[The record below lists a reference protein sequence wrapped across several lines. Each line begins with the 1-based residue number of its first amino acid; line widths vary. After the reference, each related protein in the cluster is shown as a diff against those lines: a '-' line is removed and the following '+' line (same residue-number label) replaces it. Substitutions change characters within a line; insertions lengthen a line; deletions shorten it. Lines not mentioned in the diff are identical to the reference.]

1 MSGHLGLQGT
11 VERARAIVVGGGITG
26 ASVAYHLAKAGWR
39 DTVLIEKDQLT
50 SGSTCHAAGLVTQF
64 NPSPTMMRFR
74 SYSIELYRELGVF
87 ETVGSLRFAS
97 SPESLKE
104 LQRGVSRARGIGLD
118 VELVSAAEAARL
130 MPAITKRS
138 LHGAVWVPTDG
149 HLDPHTATHALA
161 AAARKLGAR
170 VITERRVT
178 GIGLSDR
185 GAVEAVETDAGRIE
199 TDVLVIAG
207 GIWAPQV
214 AAMAGVALVST
225 PVDHQHAAL
234 LAVPGH
240 ELPHDMPCFR
250 DPDNLVYGK
259 SEAGGVV
266 LGGYEADPV
275 ARWVDGVPWGHAGT
289 SLPPDQARFE
299 PLLAGAAR
307 RFPFLGEA
315 GIVKLVCHPD
325 AMTPDSNPLV
335 GPVPGVPGLYMAAG
349 LSLNGFGGAGG
360 IGRSL
365 AQLITG
371 GETDLDLYW
380 YRPWRFGP
388 VHQDPLYAAELARE
402 AYKYYYYLRYPYD
415 SDEWGRP
422 RRTSA
427 LHERSQDLGA
437 VFGAKHGWERP
448 DYFEPGAPWRRAG
461 ADQRRFGWARP
472 PYFEQ
477 LGTEHRAFREQ
488 VGIIDMSSFG
498 KVELNGPG
506 ALPLLERVAG
516 NLIDRPVGSVVYT
529 QLLEKDGGIAAD
541 VTLTRLGEEHF
552 RLVTGAGY
560 VNSDLGWLRLQR
572 RGADPPVEMRE
583 SSDELSVI
591 GLWGPNARDVLGR
604 VTQDGVS
611 EEEFPFMTARHV
623 SIGGTRALAQ
633 RVTYVGELGWELYV
647 EPAWAVQVWDRLLA
661 AGRDLGIRA
670 GGYRALDAL
679 RMEKGYRYY
688 GTDLTLLDNPYEA
701 GLGFCVRLDKGDFNG
716 REALVAAREAGI
728 KRRLRT
734 LVVGDDK
741 YVPIYGGE
749 AVHRDG
755 HVIGR
760 LRSCA
765 YGFTVKKNLAYS
777 YVPVELQPGDEVE
790 VEVFGDLIGA
800 TVTADSVLARNVA
813 AQPAPPAARRAH
825 VES

>member
-1 MSGHLGLQGT
+1 MD
-11 VERARAIVVGGGITG
+11 RARAVVVGGGITG

-39 DTVLIEKDQLT
+39 DTVLVEKDELT

-74 SYSIELYRELGVF
+74 RYSIELYEELGVF
-87 ETVGSLRFAS
+87 ERVGGLRFAS
-97 SPESLKE
+97 SEEQLKE

-118 VELVSAAEAARL
+118 VELISADESARL
-130 MPAITKRS
+130 MPSITKRS
-138 LHGAVWVPTDG
+138 LYGAVWVPGDG
-149 HLDPHTATHALA
+149 HLDPHTATFALA
-161 AAARKLGAR
+161 AAARGLGAS
-170 VITERRVT
+170 VLTQHRVT
-178 GIGLSDR
+178 GIELTDR
-185 GAVEAVETDAGRIE
+185 GAVKAIQTDAGRIE
-199 TDVLVIAG
+199 TEVIVIAG
-207 GIWAPQV
+207 GIWAPQI
-214 AAMAGVALVST
+214 AAMAGAFIVST

-275 ARWVDGVPWGHAGT
+275 ARWIDGVPWDHAGT

-307 RFPFLGEA
+307 RFPFMGEA

-335 GPVPGVPGLYMAAG
+335 GPVPGVHGLYLAAG
-349 LSLNGFGGAGG
+349 LSLNGFGGGGG

-365 AQLITG
+365 AELITG
-371 GETDLDLYW
+371 GETELDLYP

-388 VHQDPLYAAELARE
+388 VHRDFRYAADLARE

-422 RRTSA
+422 KRTSA
-427 LHERSQDLGA
+427 LHTRMQDLGA

-448 DYFEPGAPWRRAG
+448 DYFQPGRAWRRAG
-461 ADQRRFGWARP
+461 ADQRSFGFTRP
-472 PYFEQ
+472 PYFDRLAE
-477 LGTEHRAFREQ
+477 EHRAFRDR
-488 VGIIDMSSFG
+488 VGMIDMSSFG
-498 KVELNGPG
+498 KVEITGPG

-529 QLLEKDGGIAAD
+529 QLLEKNGGIAAD
-541 VTLTRLGEEHF
+541 VTITRLARDHF

-560 VNSDLGWLRLQR
+560 VNSDLGWLRMQMQDGDLE
-572 RGADPPVEMRE
+572 VELRE
-583 SSDELSVI
+583 SSDDMSVI
-591 GLWGPNARDVLGR
+591 GIWGPQARAVLAR
-604 VTQDGVS
+604 VTDDDVS
-611 EEEFPFMTARHV
+611 EEGFPFMHARNIRAAGV
-623 SIGGTRALAQ
+623 SVLAQ

-647 EPAWAVQVWDRLLA
+647 DPARAGQVWDHLMA
-661 AGRDLGIRA
+661 AGHEFDITP
-670 GGYRALDAL
+670 GGYRVLDSL

-688 GTDLTLLDNPYEA
+688 GTDMGLLDNPFEA
-701 GLGFCVRLDKGDFNG
+701 GLGFAVGRDKWASIP
-716 REALVAAREAGI
+716 REVT
-728 KRRLRT
+728 RRLRT
-734 LVVGDDK
+734 LAIGEEE
-741 YVPIYGGE
+741 YLPIYGGE
-749 AVHRDG
+749 AVRDQSR
-755 HVIGR
+755 VLGR

-765 YGFTVKKNLAYS
+765 YGFTVRKNLAYA
-777 YVPVELQPGDEVE
+777 YLLVEMRPGAEAQ
-790 VEVFGDLIGA
+790 VEVFGRLVPAVVMPDA
-800 TVTADSVLARNVA
+800 VLSKLETKQQAG
-813 AQPAPPAARRAH
+813 
-825 VES
+825 

>member
-1 MSGHLGLQGT
+1 M
-11 VERARAIVVGGGITG
+11 ERARAIVIGGGITG

-39 DTVLIEKDQLT
+39 DTLLLEKDELT

-87 ETVGSLRFAS
+87 ETVGGLRFAS
-97 SPESLKE
+97 SEEQLKE

-118 VELVSAAEAARL
+118 VGLVSAAEAARL
-130 MPAITKRS
+130 MPAITTRN
-138 LHGAVWVPTDG
+138 LHGAVWVPSDG

-161 AAARKLGAR
+161 AAARKLGASILTR
-170 VITERRVT
+170 QRVT
-178 GIGLSDR
+178 GIELSNR
-185 GAVEAVETDAGRIE
+185 GAIRAVRTDSQTIEAEV
-199 TDVLVIAG
+199 VIISG
-207 GIWAPQV
+207 GIWAPQI
-214 AAMAGVALVST
+214 AAMAGAFIVST

-250 DPDNLVYGK
+250 DPDYLVYGK
-259 SEAGGVV
+259 SEAGGIV
-266 LGGYEADPV
+266 LGGYESDPV
-275 ARWVDGVPWGHAGT
+275 ARWIDGVPWSHAGT

-299 PLLAGAAR
+299 PLLAGASR

-335 GPVPGVPGLYMAAG
+335 GPVPGVPGLYLAAG

-365 AQLITG
+365 SQLITA
-371 GETDLDLYW
+371 GETELDLFP

-388 VHQDPLYAAELARE
+388 VHRDHRYAAELARE

-427 LHERSQDLGA
+427 LHTRMQDLGA

-448 DYFEPGAPWRRAG
+448 EYLEPDMPWRRAG
-461 ADQRRFGWARP
+461 ADQRAFGWKRP
-472 PYFEQ
+472 PYFAVLAE
-477 LGTEHRAFREQ
+477 EHTAFRER
-488 VGIIDMSSFG
+488 VGIVDMSSFG
-498 KVELNGPG
+498 KIEISGPG
-506 ALPLLERVAG
+506 ALTLLERAAG
-516 NLIDRPVGSVVYT
+516 NLIDRPAGSVVYT
-529 QLLEKDGGIAAD
+529 QLLEKNGGMAAD
-541 VTLTRLGEEHF
+541 VTVTRLAADHF

-560 VNSDLGWLRLQR
+560 VNSDLGWLRMQHR
-572 RGADPPVEMRE
+572 DGDPPVELRE
-583 SSDELSVI
+583 TTEELSVI
-591 GLWGPNARDVLGR
+591 GMWGPRAREVLEA
-604 VTQDGVS
+604 VTADDIS
-611 EEEFPFMTARHV
+611 EGAFPFMHARHIEISGARV
-623 SIGGTRALAQ
+623 FAQ

-647 EPAWAVQVWDRLLA
+647 DPAWAGQVWDRLMSSGQA
-661 AGRDLGIRA
+661 FGIRA
-670 GGYRALDAL
+670 GGYRVLDSL

-701 GLGFCVRLDKGDFNG
+701 GLGFCVRLDKGAFNG
-716 REALVAAREAGI
+716 RDTLRRARAAGI
-728 KRRLRT
+728 NRRLRT
-734 LVVGDDK
+734 VAVGGGE
-741 YVPIYGGE
+741 YVPMYGGE
-749 AVHRDG
+749 AVRHGRE
-755 HVIGR
+755 VVSR

-765 YGFTVKKNLAYS
+765 YGFTARANLAYA
-777 YVPVELQPGDEVE
+777 YLPAALTPGSSVE
-790 VEVFGDLIGA
+790 VEVFGELVPAVVREDA
-800 TVTADSVLARNVA
+800 VVPKPAVARGERN
-813 AQPAPPAARRAH
+813 
-825 VES
+825 